1 MFPIDTI
8 AFKYVEDPKIIQAGT
23 YVPKDGSKPGDR
35 IRVFW
40 FEVDAI
46 HRMMARGWSRHLPIE
61 LGAMFFVIAM
71 QAHSGIT
78 GDLMWFN
85 IRDLHPKLIA
95 EAFPSFT
102 EEKQAEAAELFA
114 QEYGKPYTT
123 TVEGAIEVL
132 IDLGLVER
140 YQGEHEGLRVPD
152 TLPSPNERLTLSES
166 ELKLLRERQKLGD
179 ITRPTF
185 SSF

>member
-1 MFPIDTI
+1 M
-8 AFKYVEDPKIIQAGT
+8 YVEDEEDLKIIRAAD
-23 YVPKDGSKPGDR
+23 YVPKDGSNPGDR
-35 IRVFW
+35 LRVFW
-40 FEVDAI
+40 WEVDAI
-46 HRMMARGWSRHLPIE
+46 HRMMTRGWARHLPIE

-95 EAFPSFT
+95 EAFPGFT
-102 EEKQAEAAELFA
+102 EEKKAEAAERFA

-123 TVEGAIEVL
+123 TVEGCVEAL

-140 YQGEHEGLRVPD
+140 YRGRHEGLRIPD
-152 TLPSPNERLTLSES
+152 ILPSPDEELTLSKK
-166 ELKLLRERQKLGD
+166 ELKLLRERQRLGE